1 MRAGAARAAGLAAG
15 LALLAGLAGWLLLRA
30 SPPPPAPEAEA
41 PAVAVTVA
49 TLPSGQDVSLKE
61 ALWDDQGAGIW
72 WLRLR
77 YLAPSLGDGPGQ
89 VGADAATED
98 LLALCRRDG
107 LAMLE
112 NDSRTVEQIIVS
124 LSAEPVEF
132 GASAPGVMQVFD
144 AFIPENGDCIWTE
157 F

>member
-1 MRAGAARAAGLAAG
+1 MENETRGEAVAF
-15 LALLAGLAGWLLLRA
+15 LRA
-30 SPPPPAPEAEA
+30 ELARRDGRPPQTAETHISLVLLGRDLA
-41 PAVAVTVA
+41 WKLKKAVRRPYLDFST
-49 TLPSGQDVSLKE
+49 PK
-61 ALWDDQGAGIW
+61 
-72 WLRLR
+72 LR
-77 YLAPSLGDGPGQ
+77 
-89 VGADAATED
+89 
-98 LLALCRRDG
+98 LALCRRDG